1 MRAVLLERANG
12 NDQPR
17 VARQMGGNVDPAQ
30 FIKTDLIIHLGHLQS
45 SGALVSRSRRWIAI
59 AAWALAYIS
68 LVAVLHW
75 SAKLALSSLAVSF
88 LAVVLAFLFARI
100 ARGSRLISTPLF
112 LALGVLV
119 IAVMWGAFTSW
130 RLSQLAQRW
139 PGIIAARQDRL
150 HEQLDRR
157 VSGIVD
163 RGRRT
168 ASVAANRATRV
179 DSTALFTMLEQL
191 QQESGVDAVVLF
203 AQNGQLVAWAGE
215 HRGRLPDSV
224 RLGRTRVAFVEQP
237 LYTYIYFSTP
247 VPGRSLVA
255 VTAVL
260 LGTALP
266 QHAADE
272 SVSDEVR
279 RLVEGGATFRP
290 GAGPPRSWPLV
301 VGNDTVAH
309 ARLSTITQARWRDQ
323 VVVVAQRVT
332 LALAALALL
341 LIEAA

>member
-1 MRAVLLERANG
+1 MHDDEFAELAGEIDGDAAGDQDVGAERQMRAVLLERANG

-237 LYTYIYFSTP
+237 LYTYIYF
-247 VPGRSLVA
+247 
-255 VTAVL
+255 
-260 LGTALP
+260 
-266 QHAADE
+266 
-272 SVSDEVR
+272 
-279 RLVEGGATFRP
+279 
-290 GAGPPRSWPLV
+290 
-301 VGNDTVAH
+301 
-309 ARLSTITQARWRDQ
+309 
-323 VVVVAQRVT
+323 
-332 LALAALALL
+332 
-341 LIEAA
+341 